1 MIQASPPNPSSRPP
15 NGPPPAPD
23 PSFDSAERPA
33 GPSVISELLRFDGPG
48 RVGLILSM
56 FIHMLLGLGAA
67 AVYLGAVPDGEG
79 SLGDAPVMVLPGAD
93 APGFLT
99 SAPVGELSAD
109 SPAVASL
116 GGEPAFQIQ
125 DLNSP
130 FFDSSGD
137 SETLSGLQALSG
149 AGTTGS
155 GTGDG
160 QDVGSGLGGAGGEA
174 RFFGL
179 EARGSR
185 FAFVVDVS
193 GSMLPPEKIG
203 ALQAAL
209 IESIDGLLDNASF
222 CVVLYSSGAVA
233 LLGEE
238 WARAT
243 DEKKKAADRGIRS
256 IQPTGG
262 TNPLPAFDIA
272 FSLKPAPDAIYF
284 MTDGVFSNEVT
295 QELPALIER
304 KMREN
309 EHRTPLHCI
318 TFQDDGAAKLMRR
331 LARVTGG
338 SYVHVASQ
346 AAPARPGG
354 GGSRP

>member
-1 MIQASPPNPSSRPP
+1 MIQPSPSNPQPQPMPDASSDLAALPPSP
-15 NGPPPAPD
+15 G
-23 PSFDSAERPA
+23 
-33 GPSVISELLRFDGPG
+33 VLSELLRFDGPG
-48 RVGLILSM
+48 KVGLILSM

-67 AVYLGAVPDGEG
+67 AVYLGAIPDGEG
-79 SLGDAPVMVLPGAD
+79 SLGDAPIMVLPGTD

-109 SPAVASL
+109 SPAVALL

-130 FFDSSGD
+130 FFDNSG
-137 SETLSGLQALSG
+137 EGEALSGLQALSG

-155 GTGDG
+155 GAGG
-160 QDVGSGLGGAGGEA
+160 EGVGPGLGGAGGEA

-185 FAFVVDVS
+185 FAFVIDVS

-233 LLGEE
+233 LLGDE

-284 MTDGVFSNEVT
+284 MTDGVFSNEVA
-295 QELPALIER
+295 QELPAVIER

-309 EHRTPLHCI
+309 EHRTPIHCI
-318 TFQDDGAAKLMRR
+318 TFQDDGSAKLMRR